1 MDASTKFLIDEC
13 LSPKLACIAQDEF
26 GFEARHVPW
35 LGKPPRGQN
44 AWKDPDIVT
53 KVAEGDFVLVTNNRR
68 DFVGKYYREAGVD
81 VHNGLVIILR
91 KSDLDGEMRLFR
103 LVMKHIV
110 ALESTVN
117 KLVEIDADGVVRV
130 AEWPDHSLDQ
140 PFGDPF
146 K

>member
-1 MDASTKFLIDEC
+1 
-13 LSPKLACIAQDEF
+13 
-26 GFEARHVPW
+26 
-35 LGKPPRGQN
+35 
-44 AWKDPDIVT
+44 
-53 KVAEGDFVLVTNNRR
+53 VLVTNNRR